1 MKILLIS
8 GTHNRHLY
16 FFRRILGL
24 DAEFSA
30 IVMQRE
36 NQMPPVPPN
45 LLSRDQKLFTRHFE
59 TRFAVE
65 NAHFGTP
72 SPEET
77 FAKIPHHFCEPDTLN
92 TSEVAEFVSTQEPDL
107 AIVFGPDLLKPPLFD
122 ALPATTINLHLGLS
136 PWYRGAATLF
146 WPFYFLEPNF
156 AGGTFHKVTASPDA
170 GNLLHQSV
178 PSLSAGDGIH
188 DVAAKTVEAATE
200 DFVTI
205 TQHMI
210 EGAKYALVPQK
221 AQGKLFSRF
230 DFRPSHLRMLYEVF
244 DDDIV
249 RSFLA
254 GNLSAREPNLHR
266 AL

>member
-16 FFRRILGL
+16 FFHQLLGI

-36 NQMPPVPPN
+36 NQLPLVPPN
-45 LLSRDQKLFTRHFE
+45 LLARDQKLFAHHFE
-59 TRFAVE
+59 ARFTVE
-65 NAHFGTP
+65 NARFGAP

-77 FAKIPHHFCEPDTLN
+77 FAGIPQYFCEPHTLN
-92 TSEVAEFVSTQEPDL
+92 TAEAAQFVATQQPDL
-107 AIVFGPDLLKPPLFD
+107 AVVFGPDLLKPPLFD

-156 AGGTFHKVTASPDA
+156 AGATFHELTANPDA

-178 PSLSAGDGIH
+178 PALSSGDGIH
-188 DVAAKTVEAATE
+188 DVGAKTVEAATA
-200 DFVTI
+200 DFVAI
-205 TQHMI
+205 
-210 EGAKYALVPQK
+210 AKRIVAGEKFPLVPQRG
-221 AQGKLFSRF
+221 QGKLFSRF
-230 DFRPSHLRMLYEVF
+230 DFRASHLRMIYEIF
-244 DDDIV
+244 NDDIV
-249 RSFLA
+249 DGFLA
-254 GNLSAREPNLHR
+254 GDLSAREPKLHR